1 MSYIADFTADQFKG
15 MSIEEKTKALKPII
29 DLLEMMLKAGTLK
42 KNVSLHLTNKG
53 IAKEVADDLVRVACA
68 RAEDFSH
75 YRYK

>member
-1 MSYIADFTADQFKG
+1 MSYVKDFTADQFRE
-15 MSIEEKTKALKPII
+15 MDPTEKTKALKPII

-42 KNVSLHLTNKG
+42 KNAVLHLTNKG
-53 IAKEVADDLVRVACA
+53 IAKEVAEDLVRVACA